1 MLRARACRVVLAIL
15 GTAVLLS
22 CGDSNAPLD
31 PNLRVSV
38 TTAGVDLDPDGYLVR
53 TAEFEYVVAADDSR
67 TFYRVLPPGT
77 HRVRLEGLAPN
88 CSPVSATEVDVLIR
102 EGQLAAVEF
111 SVECRAILGFL
122 RVRTIT
128 SGRDYPFFFPVSITA
143 GREIQ
148 YSSTVPPTGTQLIG
162 LRPDTY
168 YVSIALPANCQVT
181 EPAIQAATV
190 TNGQLVPD
198 TATVDFAVDC
208 TATTGDIRV
217 VAATTGPNQDF
228 IGYHIWLDGVQ
239 QVEPSLFYYTYYDV
253 PVLVPVNGERYLLR
267 QAPGEHTVELRSL
280 PSACSI
286 QGSASPAVTVRVGS
300 VVEARFDI
308 DCPDVP

>member
-1 MLRARACRVVLAIL
+1 MIPARRILLTIL
-15 GTAVLLS
+15 GTALLVS
-22 CGDSNAPLD
+22 CGDSTAPPD

-67 TFYRVLPPGT
+67 TFYRSLSPGT

-88 CSPVSATEVDVLIR
+88 CRPVSATEVDVLVR

-111 SVECRAILGFL
+111 AVECRAILGFL

-128 SGRDYPFFFPVSITA
+128 SGRDNPFLFPVSITA
-143 GREIQ
+143 GRDIQ
-148 YSSTVPPTGTQLIG
+148 YSSMVPSTGTQYIG

-168 YVSIALPANCQVT
+168 YVSLALPANCQT
-181 EPAIQAATV
+181 TGPAIQAATV

-228 IGYHIWLDGVQ
+228 IGYSIWLDGAQ
-239 QVEPSLFYYTYYDV
+239 QVEPSLFYYTSYDV

-267 QAPGEHTVELRSL
+267 QAPGEHTVELRNL
-280 PSACSI
+280 PAPCSI
-286 QGSASPAVTVRVGS
+286 QGSAARIVTVSLGAT
-300 VVEARFDI
+300 VEARFDVA
-308 DCPDVP
+308 CPDTP

>member
-1 MLRARACRVVLAIL
+1 MVRARRVLLSIL
-15 GTAVLLS
+15 GTALLVS
-22 CGDSNAPLD
+22 CGDSNAPPD

-38 TTAGVDLDPDGYLVR
+38 TTAGVDLDPDGYVVR

-67 TFYRVLPPGT
+67 TFYRSLSPGT

-88 CSPVSATEVDVLIR
+88 CDPVSATEMDVLIQ

-111 SVECRAILGFL
+111 AVECRAILGFL

-128 SGRDYPFFFPVSITA
+128 SGRDYPLVFPVSITA
-143 GREIQ
+143 APEIQ

-168 YVSIALPANCQVT
+168 YVSLALPSNCQAPG
-181 EPAIQAATV
+181 PAIQAATV
-190 TNGQLVPD
+190 TNGQLVTD

-217 VAATTGPNQDF
+217 VVSTTGPNQDF
-228 IGYHIWLDGVQ
+228 IGYPVWLDGVQ
-239 QVEPSLFYYTYYDV
+239 QVEASLFYYSYYDV
-253 PVLVPVNGERYLLR
+253 PVLIPVDGERYLLL

-280 PSACSI
+280 PAPCSI
-286 QGSASPAVTVRVGS
+286 QGSAARVVTVSVGAS
-300 VVEARFDI
+300 VEARFDV